1 MARAFRGHW
10 NPGAGLTESA
20 IPSEATVV
28 PLIDPNFPAHLTRLG
43 AVAALLAACFV
54 VAARF
59 RGAWGTT
66 PLAVLVGLLQ
76 VPQTVLAVGLSIRV
90 TEGVAIS
97 PGSVV
102 FFPATLVAI
111 LLIYV
116 LEDEGEA
123 RHLIYG
129 ILFAN
134 VTLTVLIF
142 LGQPLFDHPGGSS
155 ILGLDA
161 AAAGRL
167 ARVLFV
173 GAGLLAVDAFLLI
186 RAFEWFGE
194 RVSRNILARALFA
207 LALSVGFD
215 AVAFSFIAFGS
226 RPQFGTLLAVNLA
239 GKLLAAFFYSLV
251 FVFLLPWSR
260 MTNGEPMPLVPPA
273 GSITY
278 KDRFQDLQRVAVRD
292 ALTGVFNRAY
302 FDHELRT
309 QTERAL
315 LREERL
321 LLILLDLDS
330 FKQINDTHGHPAG
343 DRVLALFGEALR
355 AVARQNDT
363 VCRYGGEEFSIL
375 IAGGPTSIATGL
387 FERTIEEFARLCQAA
402 SPPLPFAAPRFSAGA
417 AAIPADARTPGELLE
432 VADLRLYA
440 SKRAGGNRLTLDSPA

>member
-1 MARAFRGHW
+1 M
-10 NPGAGLTESA
+10 PQ
-20 IPSEATVV
+20 
-28 PLIDPNFPAHLTRLG
+28 IDPNFPAHLTRLG
-43 AVAALLAACFV
+43 VIAALLAACFV

-59 RGAWGTT
+59 RPVWGTI

-90 TEGVAIS
+90 MEGVAIS

-111 LLIYV
+111 LLVYV
-116 LEDEGEA
+116 LEDEAEA
-123 RHLIYG
+123 RRFIYG

-134 VTLTVLIF
+134 LILTVLIF
-142 LGQPLFDHPGGSS
+142 LGQPLFDHPGAPS
-155 ILGLDA
+155 ILGLNPA
-161 AAAGRL
+161 AAIRL

-173 GAGLLAVDAFLLI
+173 GAGLLALDAFLLI

-194 RVSRNILARALFA
+194 RVSRNILARALFG

-215 AVAFSFIAFGS
+215 ALAFSFVAFGT
-226 RPQFGTLLAVNLA
+226 RPKFGTLLAIHVV
-239 GKLLAAFFYSLV
+239 GKLLAAGFYSLV

-260 MTNGEPMPLVPPA
+260 VASGEPMPLVPPS
-273 GSITY
+273 GSVTY

-315 LREERL
+315 LRGDRL

-343 DRVLALFGEALR
+343 DRVLSVFGEALR

-363 VCRYGGEEFSIL
+363 VCRYGGEEFAIL
-375 IAGGPTSIATGL
+375 IAGSRTTIATGL
-387 FERTIEEFARLCQAA
+387 FDRTAEEFSRLWRAA
-402 SPPLPFAAPRFSAGA
+402 TPPMPFEAPRFSAGA
-417 AAIPADARTPGELLE
+417 ATIPDDAATAGELLDA
-432 VADLRLYA
+432 ADLRLYA
-440 SKRAGGNRLTLDSPA
+440 SKRAGGDRITLGPTA